1 MTKGARYNFFLVL
14 YLPKIEFIFKNLTLN
29 NSPEHQ
35 FYIFF
40 KKKKERNTF
49 QLIFFFFPPG
59 PMSCGILVPRP
70 RIGAQSPN
78 HWTPREVPQ
87 LIL

>member
-14 YLPKIEFIFKNLTLN
+14 YLAKIEFIFKNVTLN

-35 FYIFF
+35 FYTFF

-49 QLIFFFFPPG
+49 
-59 PMSCGILVPRP
+59 
-70 RIGAQSPN
+70 
-78 HWTPREVPQ
+78 
-87 LIL
+87 